1 MCKIIPFSLKEANVI
16 NGERN
21 CHVDISDV
29 CLLVYLSHDKLLRST
44 DLPHQPLHFVVVYLF
59 IYFCLV
65 WFFRIWPV
73 KRLKK
78 HPWMWSKFLQYLL
91 VQQIWFCKRFS
102 DNLSFTTIAAG
113 LPSIQEK
120 FHLKV
125 RRQKI
130 VFIATSPWYKYYLQH
145 SYARVGIRY

>member
-1 MCKIIPFSLKEANVI
+1 MVREIVTWTYLMFVWLSLSWQILAFYWLTPP
-16 NGERN
+16 
-21 CHVDISDV
+21 
-29 CLLVYLSHDKLLRST
+29 LL
-44 DLPHQPLHFVVVYLF
+44 FVVVYLF
-59 IYFCLV
+59 IYFGLV

-78 HPWMWSKFLQYLL
+78 HPRMWSKYLQYLL
-91 VQQIWFCKRFS
+91 VQQIWFCKRCS
-102 DNLSFTTIAAG
+102 DNLSCTTIAAG

>member
-1 MCKIIPFSLKEANVI
+1 MCKTIPFSLKKANVI
-16 NGERN
+16 NGEGN
-21 CHVDISDV
+21 SHLDISDV
-29 CLLVYLSHDKLLRST
+29 CLVISLMTNSCVLLAYPTHRYFLLLLT
-44 DLPHQPLHFVVVYLF
+44 YIF
-59 IYFCLV
+59 ILV

-78 HPWMWSKFLQYLL
+78 HPLMWSKCLQYLL

-102 DNLSFTTIAAG
+102 DNLCCTTIAAG